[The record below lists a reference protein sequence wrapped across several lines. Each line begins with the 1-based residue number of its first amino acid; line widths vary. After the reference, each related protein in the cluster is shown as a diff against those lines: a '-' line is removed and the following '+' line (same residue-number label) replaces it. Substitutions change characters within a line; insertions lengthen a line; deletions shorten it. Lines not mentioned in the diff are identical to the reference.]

1 MTILI
6 TLVSFLVTIVVLIL
20 AHELGHFITAKVSGV
35 GVIEFG
41 LGFPPR
47 LIGIKR
53 GETLY
58 SINLIPLGGFVK
70 LAGEED
76 PSVPRSLAGKSI
88 KTRLLVL
95 AAGSLMNFLLPILLF
110 SIAFMVPHDLVTEPL
125 VVKEV
130 APDSPAASA
139 GIEPGDMLLGINGKL
154 INNFSEFQRYVYL
167 NLGKEITIL
176 VEHSDSTTEEIQVIP
191 RWEPPEDE
199 GAIGIERDIELAL
212 SNRTIVSQHEPF
224 WKAIPMGARECIE
237 TFILFKNGI
246 VSMIVGTTPLEVAGP
261 VGIAQITGEVAKA
274 GISPLLEFAAFLSIN
289 LGIINI
295 FPLPALD
302 GGRIAFVVLE
312 WIRRGKR
319 IPARTEGMI
328 HLIGFA
334 LLMVFFIAITYQDI
348 VRIISGESLVP

>member
-1 MTILI
+1 VEVVITI
-6 TLVSFLVTIVVLIL
+6 VSFLAVIVVLIL
-20 AHELGHFITAKVSGV
+20 AHELGHFITAKASGV

-47 LIGIKR
+47 LVGIRR
-53 GETLY
+53 GGTLY
-58 SINLIPLGGFVK
+58 SLNLIPLGGFVK

-76 PSVPRSLAGKSI
+76 PSVPGGLASKSR

-95 AAGSLMNFLLPILLF
+95 AAGSLMNLLLPIVLF
-110 SIAFMVPHDLVTEPL
+110 SIAFMVPHDLVMEPL
-125 VVKEV
+125 VVKAV
-130 APDSPAASA
+130 APDSPAANA
-139 GIEPGDMLLGINGKL
+139 GIEPGDTLLGINGRL
-154 INNFSEFQRYVYL
+154 INNFGEFQRYVYL
-167 NLGKEITIL
+167 NLGKEITVL
-176 VEHSDSTTEEIQVIP
+176 VEHSNATTEEVQVIP
-191 RWEPPEDE
+191 RWKPPEGE
-199 GAIGIERDIELAL
+199 GAIGIERDIDVAL

-224 WKAIPMGARECIE
+224 WRAIPMGARECIE
-237 TFILFKNGI
+237 TFILFKDGI
-246 VSMIVGTTPLEVAGP
+246 VSMIIGAAPAEVAGP

-334 LLMVFFIAITYQDI
+334 LLMAFFVAITYQDI
-348 VRIISGESLVP
+348 IRIISGGSLVP